1 MKRYCFLLVFGS
13 AAGYQGVAGTL
24 RSARDAVLRDVAA
37 VEQATDVQRVARD
50 AAGVSSVLG
59 WLRAQP
65 STARRRIQGGI
76 ASVDDIVELRRSSGG
91 VELST
96 TISSGDGF
104 HDAKRR
110 ALDALARCV
119 CSEAPPP
126 SRLPRVADDAA
137 AWDLE
142 GAALEDLGWALA
154 AAAEEGEGLEAQD
167 ASRNDDG
174 SFVCS
179 FSCGTELR
187 LGARGLLSVS
197 SPNPDARAAIENI
210 VAELCAVPVVERQPT
225 AGAAWATAVIDELV
239 RCGVDRFVA
248 CPGSRSTPLAL
259 AARRH
264 PRASKKL
271 VITTSGT
278 AALNLLP
285 AAAEATE
292 DGVPL
297 VLLTADR
304 PAEVRGVGA
313 DQALS
318 SQRSLL
324 DGLGPTAAK
333 WSRDLGP
340 ADERVNYRVAMLGE
354 LAEIS
359 RGVLAAK
366 SRRMPAHFNMA
377 FRENL
382 APRRGGR
389 LGFSLRSFSR
399 RSRSRVVA
407 GARGFGHAR
416 ADHPARVGEWDR
428 ACVRGAKFLKWDRG
442 CKPLVSEGALGEQ
455 TGAEDA
461 LLWETID
468 RAAFGV
474 VLVGR
479 IVESAAERAAAIWL
493 VTEVLRDWTVVHC
506 DPQSGI
512 RAEIGCVQRPGVVFA
527 EPLVAR
533 AVAPDVVLQIGAS
546 FVLPPAVR
554 AWLDAAFDA
563 GAEKIIAATAL
574 DGHETRVDDDGAATF
589 RFRGSVTAF
598 AETLSARRR
607 RRRRRQGTTSS
618 LTTGV
623 LSRAAEAAVRSAVLD
638 SPELTEPAVARLT
651 TAACAARGGRLFAS
665 NSMPIRDVDAYGVPI
680 AAAANRGL
688 AGIDGILATAAG
700 YASAGSGATPVF
712 LLVGDQALLH
722 DLSSLRILADQKE
735 RGRIFKV
742 ILVNNNGGAIF
753 SFLPVSDLDADDAL
767 DEETEF
773 EPLFGA
779 PHRADFQALAAGFG
793 LLGGFARCSTRAALE
808 SALADDRS
816 VVIEAKVATTRRENV
831 RTHRK
836 IDARARAAV
845 RAALVGDAT
854 RVGAVSLAWSRVRPP
869 PPPPPGFDFFPPS
882 ERKKKNKPL
891 VVLHGL
897 FGTNSDLD
905 RVVRLGDLCDD
916 DREVIKFDLTGH
928 GASGPAKIE
937 TFDVLGYSFGARLAL
952 GIKRAAPRRVR
963 KVIAASANLE
973 GRDSMSPTARRD
985 RLETDRLT

>member
-259 AARRH
+259 AARRASRSILAFYRDGGGRSPARELGH
-264 PRASKKL
+264 GRAAGTSVAA

-382 APRRGGR
+382 APRRGPVRG
-389 LGFSLRSFSR
+389 SS
-399 RSRSRVVA
+399 A

-563 GAEKIIAATAL
+563 GAEK
-574 DGHETRVDDDGAATF
+574 
-589 RFRGSVTAF
+589 
-598 AETLSARRR
+598 LSRRR
-607 RRRRRQGTTSS
+607 RS
-618 LTTGV
+618 
-623 LSRAAEAAVRSAVLD
+623 
-638 SPELTEPAVARLT
+638 
-651 TAACAARGGRLFAS
+651 TA
-665 NSMPIRDVDAYGVPI
+665 
-680 AAAANRGL
+680 
-688 AGIDGILATAAG
+688 
-700 YASAGSGATPVF
+700 
-712 LLVGDQALLH
+712 
-722 DLSSLRILADQKE
+722 
-735 RGRIFKV
+735 
-742 ILVNNNGGAIF
+742 
-753 SFLPVSDLDADDAL
+753 
-767 DEETEF
+767 
-773 EPLFGA
+773 
-779 PHRADFQALAAGFG
+779 
-793 LLGGFARCSTRAALE
+793 
-808 SALADDRS
+808 
-816 VVIEAKVATTRRENV
+816 TRR
-831 RTHRK
+831 
-836 IDARARAAV
+836 
-845 RAALVGDAT
+845 
-854 RVGAVSLAWSRVRPP
+854 
-869 PPPPPGFDFFPPS
+869 
-882 ERKKKNKPL
+882 
-891 VVLHGL
+891 
-897 FGTNSDLD
+897 
-905 RVVRLGDLCDD
+905 
-916 DREVIKFDLTGH
+916 
-928 GASGPAKIE
+928 AS
-937 TFDVLGYSFGARLAL
+937 TT
-952 GIKRAAPRRVR
+952 
-963 KVIAASANLE
+963 
-973 GRDSMSPTARRD
+973 TARRPFGFAA
-985 RLETDRLT
+985 R